1 MVIPII
7 QNLCSNYLSSSKVKT
22 DNLVFRLHYQYSVII
37 LVTFGVLATSNQ
49 LLLQPIECTLN
60 QKNLNRGFVNAYCW
74 SHPTFV
80 MKNQKSIHFNLKVT
94 LFL

>member
-7 QNLCSNYLSSSKVKT
+7 QNLCSNYLSSSNVKT
-22 DNLVFRLHYQYSVII
+22 DNFVFKLHYQYSVLI
-37 LVTFGVLATSNQ
+37 LVIFGVLATSNQ
-49 LLLQPIECTLN
+49 LLLQPIECTSN
-60 QKNLNRGFVNAYCW
+60 QKNLNRDFVNAYCW

-80 MKNQKSIHFNLKVT
+80 MNNQNSIHFILKVT